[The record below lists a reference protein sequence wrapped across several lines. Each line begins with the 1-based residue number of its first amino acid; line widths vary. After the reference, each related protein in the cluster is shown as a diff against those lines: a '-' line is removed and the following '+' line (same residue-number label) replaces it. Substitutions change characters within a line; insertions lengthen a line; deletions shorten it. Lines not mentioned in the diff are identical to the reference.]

1 MAANTAYQ
9 DFPRLSA
16 ILARHKLMP
25 RQFRNLGDRLV
36 FSNGVIALAVVAS
49 LLIIAFDAEVT
60 RLIQLYVVGVFIDFT
75 LSQFGMVRRWIRL
88 KPPNWRRYAFISGL
102 GALTTG
108 VVLVV
113 IASVKFCRGA
123 WIVLIAIPML
133 VALMASTRRHYL
145 NVADQLRLAPTTP
158 AFTGRNRVV
167 VLVSHL
173 GEATRGLQLR
183 RHDRR
188 RGGAGAPCEGG
199 ARRGV
204 RRDLAPSLPR
214 TAAHRR
220 RARQGTHLPH
230 HAEDHPPGARSHP
243 DSFVTV
249 VLPELVRSRR
259 LWSVFIHPHGL
270 MIKLLLLFEP
280 GVVVTDLT
288 QQRRPRLGR
297 DPSLPPPFDRQD
309 AVVLISDVTQP
320 TRNALAYTKLLHTPG
335 TGRSTST
342 STPSS

>member
-1 MAANTAYQ
+1 MVTVGILVLAANTAYQ

-36 FSNGVIALAVVAS
+36 FSSGIIALAVVAS
-49 LLIIAFDAEVT
+49 LLIIAFEAEVT

-75 LSQFGMVRRWIRL
+75 LSQFGMVRRWIGL

-102 GALTTG
+102 GALTTA

-113 IASVKFCRGA
+113 IASVKFSRGA

-158 AFTGRNRVV
+158 
-167 VLVSHL
+167 VSPTQQGGGAGLTSRRRHHQ
-173 GEATRGLQLR
+173 GLQLR
-183 RHDRR
+183 RHDRS

-220 RARQGTHLPH
+220 RAR
-230 HAEDHPPGARSHP
+230 PGR
-243 DSFVTV
+243 TY
-249 VLPELVRSRR
+249 RTMRK
-259 LWSVFIHPHGL
+259 I
-270 MIKLLLLFEP
+270 I
-280 GVVVTDLT
+280 
-288 QQRRPRLGR
+288 
-297 DPSLPPPFDRQD
+297 RQEHE
-309 AVVLISDVTQP
+309 ATP
-320 TRNALAYTKLLHTPG
+320 TA
-335 TGRSTST
+335 S
-342 STPSS
+342 